1 MNIVLGLVVAVV
13 GALITIKSESM
24 MSMFGRV
31 AFFEKYLGTE
41 GGSRLGYKLLGIL
54 VFFIGV
60 MVMTNLFGSFMMWI
74 LSPLINAGGGALR

>member
-1 MNIVLGLVVAVV
+1 MNIILGLILIAV
-13 GALITIKSESM
+13 GILITIKSETM
-24 MSMFGRV
+24 LNTFGSV

-60 MVMTNLFGSFMMWI
+60 MLATNMFGDFITWL
-74 LSPLINAGGGALR
+74 LSPLTNAGK

>member
-1 MNIVLGLVVAVV
+1 MNIILGLALIVV
-13 GALITIKSESM
+13 GALITIKSEAV
-24 MSMFGRV
+24 FNALGPV

-60 MVMTNLFGSFMMWI
+60 LIATNLIGDFLGWI
-74 LSPLINAGGGALR
+74 LSPLINVGRVGN

>member
-1 MNIVLGLVVAVV
+1 MNIILGLVLAVV
-13 GALITIKSESM
+13 GALITIKSEAM

-31 AFFEKYLGTE
+31 GFFEKYLGTE

-60 MVMTNLFGSFMMWI
+60 MVMMDLFGSFMMWM
-74 LSPLINAGGGALR
+74 LSPLINAGVRN